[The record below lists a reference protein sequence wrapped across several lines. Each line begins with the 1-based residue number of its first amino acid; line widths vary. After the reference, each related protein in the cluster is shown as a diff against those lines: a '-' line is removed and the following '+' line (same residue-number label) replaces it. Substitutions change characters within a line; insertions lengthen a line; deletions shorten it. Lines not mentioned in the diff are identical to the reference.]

1 MTARGCG
8 AALIVGLIWLGVI
21 ALGSAGGAA
30 ADGEKRTL
38 PVPAVNIIAG
48 DVIKDEMLE
57 ERQFNAGQPNFAVI
71 ESRLAVVG
79 QAARRTLIAGYPI
92 PINAVEDVKI
102 VKRGVPVR
110 VVFEDAGLSIV
121 TLGSPLQS
129 AGVGALVRVRNI
141 DTGTI
146 VMGIVQ
152 PDGSVRVSNT

>member
-8 AALIVGLIWLGVI
+8 AALLVGLIWLGVI
-21 ALGSAGGAA
+21 AVGLPGGAL

>member
-1 MTARGCG
+1 MTAMRWCG
-8 AALIVGLIWLGVI
+8 AALVAGLIWLAMI
-21 ALGSAGGAA
+21 GSAG

-38 PVPAVNIIAG
+38 PVPAITINAG

-57 ERQFNAGQPNFAVI
+57 ERQFNPGQPSFAVI
-71 ESRLAVVG
+71 ESRLSVVG
-79 QAARRTLIAGYPI
+79 QAARRTLVAGYPI

-110 VVFEDAGLSIV
+110 VVFEEDGLSIV

>member
-8 AALIVGLIWLGVI
+8 AALLVGLIWLGV
-21 ALGSAGGAA
+21 ASGAI

-146 VMGIVQ
+146 VMGVVQ

>member
-1 MTARGCG
+1 MTAARWFGG
-8 AALIVGLIWLGVI
+8 VLAAGSIWL
-21 ALGSAGGAA
+21 ASSAGAL

-38 PVPAVNIIAG
+38 PVAAVTIGAG
-48 DVIKDEMLE
+48 DVIRDDMLE
-57 ERQFNAGQPNFAVI
+57 ERQFNPGQPSFAVI
-71 ESRLAVVG
+71 ESRLALVG
-79 QAARRTLIAGYPI
+79 QAARRTLVAGQPI

-129 AGVGALVRVRNI
+129 GGVGALVRVRNI

-146 VMGIVQ
+146 VMGVVQ
-152 PDGSVRVSNT
+152 ADGSVRVSNT